1 MLREKANNQERIEK
15 NEKLKET
22 MESSID
28 PLEDLQSK
36 IDLSEAHPILLTAI
50 SDFKKVKMNNLWVA
64 TDLGSLRGVCLKSEQ
79 NTVVTYDEISK
90 KNEIVSLTSSENGQ
104 ELYCTLKSGLVN
116 VFDMAQNIY
125 VNQFE
130 MEGDLMT
137 AFDIGDQLLTVA
149 KNGQVHVWKDEE
161 VAEKFKI
168 GENVESCVKLSD
180 GKIVSGGKENELK
193 VWDLETQKSVFTSK
207 NVPRDELDIRVPV
220 WIKSISSPPNDSNIL
235 CVGTHYHQ
243 YRQYDI
249 RVKRRPIVDKTWEE
263 LPIISLI
270 SNNTQC
276 YLGNSKGD
284 IGRLD
289 LRNLKEVNKF
299 RGAAGSVRSLALH
312 HSEPYLASVGL
323 DRHLRIHNTLTR
335 EVEHKFYLKNK
346 LNCVVFTTEKI
357 KESKEDEV
365 DIWDQLEET
374 GKRRKVE

>member
-1 MLREKANNQERIEK
+1 
-15 NEKLKET
+15 
-22 MESSID
+22 
-28 PLEDLQSK
+28 
-36 IDLSEAHPILLTAI
+36 
-50 SDFKKVKMNNLWVA
+50 MNNLWVA

-79 NTVVTYDEISK
+79 NTVVTYDEVSK

-104 ELYCTLKSGLVN
+104 ELYCTLQSGLIN
-116 VFDMAQNIY
+116 VFDMTQNIY

-130 MEGDLMT
+130 MEGDLLT
-137 AFDIGDQLLTVA
+137 AFDVEDQLLTVS
-149 KNGQVHVWKDEE
+149 KNGQVHIWKDEE

-168 GENVESCVKLSD
+168 GENIETCVKSNN

-193 VWDLETQKSVFTSK
+193 VWDLETQKPVFTSK

-220 WIKSISSPPNDSNIL
+220 WIKSISSPPSDNNIL

-249 RVKRRPIVDKTWEE
+249 RVKRRPIVNKSWEE

-270 SNNTQC
+270 ANNTHC

-289 LRNLKEVNKF
+289 LRNLKEVHKF
-299 RGAAGSVRSLALH
+299 RGAAGSIRSLALH
-312 HSEPYLASVGL
+312 HREPYLASVGL

-346 LNCVVFTTEKI
+346 LNCVVFTNEKI
-357 KESKEDEV
+357 KEGNEDEV
-365 DIWDQLEET
+365 DIWEQLEET
-374 GKRRKVE
+374 GKRRKVAVE